1 MSIDDVY
8 AHIDAGFGAAL
19 EELAYL
25 VGIAGVSAQ
34 PTDDLALCAQAVQ
47 HSVCGSGLR
56 THLIEG
62 FGPPAVYGERLVDP
76 GRPTVLIY
84 GHYDVQPAE
93 TAAHWQGD
101 PFEATIRDGRM
112 YGRGT
117 SDNKGQHL
125 AQLWALRATLAAHGE
140 LPVNVKV
147 LIEGEEE
154 IGSPHLAELVQEN
167 RDLLAADLA
176 ITSDGPVH
184 RSGTPQLVLGT
195 RGQLG
200 VELRMRGANR
210 DAHSGSLGGLLPD
223 AAQQLTQA
231 LATLWKPSGEIAVAG
246 FFGDVRPPTLAESA
260 NLAGLPLDLKDHFS
274 DYGITELP
282 QPEGRGYYERL
293 MLRPTMTITGM
304 TSGYTGPGMKT
315 VISNSARAHLDM
327 RLVPGQ
333 HPDEIFRLL
342 RAHLIQHAPM
352 VELTRL
358 SSIPPSRTAL
368 DNPYVAIL
376 AGAVEQA
383 TGVVPFVV
391 PSLGSSLP
399 NYVFTDI
406 LGIPSILVP
415 YANPDQNN
423 HAPNENFELSRF
435 KDGMRICATIL
446 EHVGRSASA
455 LLGEHP
461 GGDQAAVPAGAVLRG
476 AHEGVVVDVHNAE
489 PLGVAVAPLEVVHE

>member
-8 AHIDAGFGAAL
+8 GQIDVGFAAAL
-19 EELAYL
+19 DELAYL
-25 VGIAGVSAQ
+25 VRIAGVSAS
-34 PTDDLALCAQAVQ
+34 PTEDLALCAQAVQ
-47 HSVCGSGLR
+47 HIMCTSGLR

-62 FGPPAVYGERLVDP
+62 YGPPAVYGERLVDP
-76 GRPTVLIY
+76 TLPTVLIY

-93 TAAHWQGD
+93 SDAHWQAD
-101 PFEATIRDGRM
+101 PFEPTIRDDRM

-154 IGSPHLAELVQEN
+154 IGSPHLAELVRHNLE
-167 RDLLAADLA
+167 LLRADVA

-200 VELRMRGANR
+200 VELRTSGANR
-210 DAHSGSLGGLLPD
+210 EAHSGSLGGLLPD
-223 AAQQLTQA
+223 AAQQLVQA
-231 LATLWKPSGEIAVAG
+231 LASLWTPSGEIAVAG
-246 FFGDVRPPTLAESA
+246 FFEDVLPPSAAENA
-260 NLAGLPLDLKDHFS
+260 NLAGLPLDLHNHLT

-282 QPEGRGYYERL
+282 APQGRGYYERL
-293 MLRPTMTITGM
+293 MLQPTLTITGLV
-304 TSGYTGPGMKT
+304 SGYAGPGMKT
-315 VISNSARAHLDM
+315 VIANSARAHLDL

-333 HPDEIFRLL
+333 HPDEIYRLL
-342 RAHLIQHAPM
+342 EAHLNRHAPAA
-352 VELTRL
+352 ELTRL
-358 SSIPPSRTAL
+358 SAVPPSRTAL
-368 DNPYVAIL
+368 DNPFVGIL
-376 AGAVEQA
+376 AGAVQQA
-383 TGVVPFVV
+383 TGVHPFVV

-406 LGIPSILVP
+406 LGMPSILVP

-423 HAPNENFELSRF
+423 HAANENFELSRF

-446 EHVGRSASA
+446 DHVGRSGIPQIDRRS
-455 LLGEHP
+455 L
-461 GGDQAAVPAGAVLRG
+461 
-476 AHEGVVVDVHNAE
+476 
-489 PLGVAVAPLEVVHE
+489 APKC